1 MAVVLWPGT
10 SSALGPCVDGTSVDL
25 GSNLEG
31 FTSIPGEAVCHD
43 VYLPTEGWLVAEAV
57 AEVGSSSPLRLD
69 TAGLFQRHRL
79 HRLAASTAVEVAEAG
94 WIRLRVSPQDPRSPL
109 GAYRLV
115 TAFGAG
121 GPAGTGREGDPG
133 EDEPDPDP
141 ITDPCGTSR
150 EGDPG
155 EDEPDPDPVTDPCGT
170 SREGD
175 PGEDEP
181 DPDPVTDPCGTS
193 REGDPG
199 EDEPDPDPVTDPC
212 GTSREGD
219 PGEDEPD
226 PDPISDPCGTS
237 REGDPGEDEPDPD
250 PITDPCGGSGA
261 KAEARL
267 RSVLP
272 RICRHGRLGDAPDLA
287 RCADTVALGSGFRS
301 TLDGFGGDL
310 DHYRFE
316 VRRLTTVELVSRG
329 DLDTAAVLLDGL
341 GHRLAAD
348 DDSGEA
354 GNFRIVRTLPAGSYV
369 LRVEGS
375 MGAKGVYGLTMKPVS
390 P

>member
-1 MAVVLWPGT
+1 MKHFKRFFSCWLCVALAVVIWPGA

-43 VYLPTEGWLVAEAV
+43 VYLPTEGWLLAEAV
-57 AEVGSSSPLRLD
+57 DEVGSSSPLRLD

-141 ITDPCGTSR
+141 
-150 EGDPG
+150 
-155 EDEPDPDPVTDPCGT
+155 
-170 SREGD
+170 
-175 PGEDEP
+175 
-181 DPDPVTDPCGTS
+181 
-193 REGDPG
+193 
-199 EDEPDPDPVTDPC
+199 VTDPC

-226 PDPISDPCGTS
+226 PDPITDPCGTS